1 MAEKKVVT
9 VPVSNVTPGMV
20 VARDI
25 YSKNEQLL
33 VGKDC
38 VLDANAIAR
47 ITFFG
52 ILSVQIYADDRTTVN
67 ETEEDTVFGSVAEK
81 EAFEKFNEIYHES
94 ILSMEESLNQLL
106 KVGENIDEKKLI
118 HDVESLVISTGTKY
132 HVFDMLYYIKDY
144 DDETYHHSLNVAMIC
159 NVFAD
164 WIGMSQYEK
173 NLLTLCGLLHDFGKL
188 LVSKEILRKPGK
200 LTEDEYEVI
209 KQHPV
214 KGYEFLKDKK
224 IHESVKRAVLLHH
237 ERCNGE
243 GYPFGMRVNEIDP
256 YAAIIAIADVYEA
269 MTATRVYR
277 KGLSP
282 FRVIRLFEE
291 EGRQQFNPIFLMP
304 ILKNL
309 TETYLRHRVKLSN
322 GEEGVIVMIN
332 PNELSKPIVMVDN
345 KFVDLTEHRDLSIE
359 EVY

>member
-1 MAEKKVVT
+1 MTEKKVVT
-9 VPVSNVTPGMV
+9 VPVSNVVPGMV
-20 VARDI
+20 AARDI

-33 VGKDC
+33 IGKDC
-38 VLDANAIAR
+38 VLDANSIAR

-52 ILSVQIYADDRTTVN
+52 ILSLPIYADDRIEIN
-67 ETEEDTVFGSVAEK
+67 DTEEDMVFGNLAEK
-81 EAFEKFNEIYHES
+81 QAFEKFNEIYEES
-94 ILSMEESLNQLL
+94 ILNMEESMNQLL
-106 KVGENIDEKKLI
+106 KVGDKIDEKKLI

-200 LTEDEYEVI
+200 LTEDEFEII

-214 KGYEFLKDKK
+214 KGYEFLKNKK

-237 ERCNGE
+237 ERCNGQ
-243 GYPFGMRVNEIDP
+243 GYPFGMTVNEIDP

-282 FRVIRLFEE
+282 FRVIKLFEE

-309 TETYLRHRVKLSN
+309 TETYLRHRVQLSN
-322 GEEGVIVMIN
+322 GEEGVVVMIN
-332 PNELSKPIVMVDN
+332 TNELSRPVVLVDN
-345 KFVDLTEHRDLSIE
+345 EAIDLTKHRNLSIE
-359 EVY
+359 KVY